1 MAANPVPRIVVPEEK
16 ADLQPP
22 AALAVVAATVL
33 GAFLLTYGGLPV
45 PAFSL
50 VAGLALGFTFQRSR
64 FCFAAA
70 FRDFILFRSTEVARA
85 VVLLLLLTSLGF
97 TAAYFYSALNGLP
110 ITPHLRPAG
119 LHTATGAAIFGIGM
133 VIAGGCATG
142 MLMRLG
148 EGYVQQYGTLL
159 GFLAGSLLGAWHRF
173 FWLPVI
179 EASPV
184 VFLPAVFGWPL
195 AVILQSAVL
204 LALWLALA
212 RLAPQSGGG
221 EAPEG
226 APLFSRQR
234 LFRQVWSYNTG
245 AIVIAFL
252 ATILHLYRDRAF
264 TVTTG
269 ITYWSAWLYTR
280 FGGELADWVYFQKV
294 SRQIAMEKGFLMTI
308 ESLLNV
314 GFILG
319 ALAGSLAAS
328 EARLRHTR
336 SARHL
341 LVSVAGGLL
350 MGYGARVSQGCNIG
364 AFSTAIGSFSLNGW
378 VFAVFA
384 FLGAYLGARLVL
396 LLFVRNE

>member
-1 MAANPVPRIVVPEEK
+1 V
-16 ADLQPP
+16 
-22 AALAVVAATVL
+22 AVVAVTAL
-33 GAFLLTYGGLPV
+33 GALLLTYGGLPV

-50 VAGLALGFTFQRSR
+50 VTGLVLGFAFQRSR

-70 FRDFILFRSTEVARA
+70 FRDFVLFRSTEVARA

-97 TAAYFYSALNGLP
+97 TAAHFYSALNSPP
-110 ITPHLRPAG
+110 ITPHLRPSG
-119 LHTATGAAIFGIGM
+119 LHTAVGAIIFGIGM

-159 GFLAGSLLGAWHRF
+159 GFIAGSLLGAWHRF

-184 VFLPAVFGWPL
+184 VFLPSVFGWPL
-195 AVILQSAVL
+195 AVVLQSSVL
-204 LALWLALA
+204 LALWLVLG
-212 RLAPQSGGG
+212 RLAPQNGYGNITTGG
-221 EAPEG
+221 
-226 APLFSRQR
+226 PLLYRQR

-245 AIVIAFL
+245 AAVIALL
-252 ATILHLYRDRAF
+252 ATALHFYRDQAF

-269 ITYWSAWLYTR
+269 ITYWSAWLYNSL
-280 FGGELADWVYFQKV
+280 GGELADWFYFQKIGH
-294 SRQIAMEKGFLMTI
+294 QIALGKGFLLTM
-308 ESLLNV
+308 ESLLNT

-319 ALAGSLAAS
+319 ALVGSLAAS
-328 EARLRHTR
+328 EARLRRTR
-336 SARHL
+336 SAKHL
-341 LVSVAGGLL
+341 ALSVAGGLL

-364 AFSTAIGSFSLNGW
+364 AFSTAIGSFSLQGW

-384 FLGAYLGARLVL
+384 LLGAYLGTRLMIRI
-396 LLFVRNE
+396 FMKD

>member
-1 MAANPVPRIVVPEEK
+1 MTANPVPQTVVPEEK
-16 ADLQPP
+16 ADRQPP
-22 AALAVVAATVL
+22 AAVAVAAAAVL
-33 GAFLLTYGGLPV
+33 GAFLLTFGSLYV

-50 VAGLALGFTFQRSR
+50 VAGLALGFAFQRSR
-64 FCFAAA
+64 FCFASA
-70 FRDFILFRSTEVARA
+70 FRDLILFRSTEVARA

-97 TAAYFYSALNGLP
+97 TAAYFYSLHNGLP
-110 ITPHLRPAG
+110 IAPHLRPTG
-119 LHTATGAAIFGIGM
+119 LHTAAGAVIFGIGM

-159 GFLAGSLLGAWHRF
+159 GFMAGSLLGAWHRF

-184 VFLPAVFGWPL
+184 VFLPALLGWPG
-195 AVILQSAVL
+195 AVMLQSAVL
-204 LALWLALA
+204 LALWLALG
-212 RLAPQSGGG
+212 RLAPRSGNGG
-221 EAPEG
+221 ITTG
-226 APLFSRQR
+226 GPLWSRQR

-245 AIVIAFL
+245 AVVIALL
-252 ATILHLYRDRAF
+252 ATALHFYRDRAF

-269 ITYWSAWLYTR
+269 ISYWAAWLYTSL
-280 FGGELADWVYFQKV
+280 GGELAGWVYFQKI
-294 SRQIAMEKGFLMTI
+294 SRQIAMEKGFLLTM

-319 ALAGSLAAS
+319 ALVGSLAAS
-328 EARLRHTR
+328 EARLRRAR

-364 AFSTAIGSFSLNGW
+364 AFSTAIGSFSLQGW
-378 VFAVFA
+378 VFAAFA
-384 FLGAYLGARLVL
+384 LLGAYLGTRLVL
-396 LLFVRNE
+396 RIFMKG